1 MVPSGRSQLN
11 GSLQSLFGQAPEID
25 TRPIGIVVIGYVQSI
40 SNPPPPQHCCL
51 VSKFDSYTTLEGRKK
66 PATDVHVPP

>member
-11 GSLQSLFGQAPEID
+11 GSLQSLFDQAPEID
-25 TRPIGIVVIGYVQSI
+25 TRPIGIVVMGYVQSI
-40 SNPPPPQHCCL
+40 SNPPPPQHCCR
-51 VSKFDSYTTLEGRKK
+51 VSKFDSYTTLEGREN